1 MNTDRIQSTLQILF
15 QDQTRWPH
23 PHRRLIFWY
32 DPEGQFQ
39 DTFNELELP
48 AIEKLTLGDTP
59 FTAKHRLLIQQPEQN
74 FLLYAPFPEPAPL
87 DNWLLDLQ
95 KSGLTFSA
103 DRAAL
108 LYADFGFTSR
118 HLETVLR
125 QHLKF
130 FDHKKRSESLQ
141 AMQLTPETTEFEL
154 QLAFLS
160 VLTGLKVP
168 DPSQLMRQVLMGGLL
183 ETENL
188 LWQEIQKFVSAQAF
202 WQVVKDHLGLT
213 DPNPSLYKLTSRL
226 FITHL
231 DLSLHGSL
239 PLNLAP
245 QVIAP
250 GQRAYAFIDQWIRDQ
265 QDVSA
270 WQKLSQQ
277 ISEDLKIFNQLEPLS
292 AEILQDAATFEAIDQ
307 VLIRQCVAELN
318 AQAGDLKRWHNL
330 IQVRRTLVW
339 FPDYQTTYDALEA
352 AIALVELKRR
362 YTVGFRQS
370 APQIFK
376 AYATDLYQF
385 DLAYRHFIF
394 ASDQAKPILRE
405 QGLITT
411 IEDIYTNWFL
421 DELGEAWSDALS
433 QDWLLEGIP
442 SQTEFFRQN
451 VTPILQRNDR
461 EKVFVLISDA
471 LRYEVA
477 SELAEVIEKE
487 LRGDLDLK
495 PQFGVLPSI
504 TRLGM
509 AALLPGKN
517 LELIPG
523 VNNVLRDGLS
533 TQGAE
538 ARAQVLQKNSGVEAT
553 VLSAT
558 DLLAMTSEKG
568 REAIKPY
575 RLIYIYHDAIDTIG
589 DKPASERM
597 VLDACDTAIQELLKL
612 VKRLCNSLNAT
623 HVLITADHGFL
634 YQRRPISE
642 ADKLPLPKA
651 DDVLESK
658 RRMVLRTETDPIEH
672 TLAFKLPYESKGAIA
687 VVPRGT
693 LRFALQGRGA
703 QFVHGGASLQEVC
716 VPIITYRHK
725 RAEKGDDGPAR
736 KVGVQVNARTRRVTN
751 NRFSLNLMQVD
762 AVEGRWRSRRISVG
776 LYNSSGQAITDIKV
790 VELNSSSQQPS
801 EREYRQS
808 LTIAQSHP
816 PTNAYLIVKDA
827 DDDTELVREDWTI
840 SLSIINDFGDF

>member
-1 MNTDRIQSTLQILF
+1 MNTDRIQSTLQTLF

-39 DTFNELELP
+39 DTFNDLELP

-59 FTAKHRLLIQQPEQN
+59 FTAKHRLLIQQPDRD

-103 DRAAL
+103 NRAAL
-108 LYADFGFTSR
+108 LYADFGFTLR

-130 FDHKKRSESLQ
+130 FDRKNRADSLQ
-141 AMQLTPETTEFEL
+141 AMQLPPDTTEFGL
-154 QLAFLS
+154 QLALLS
-160 VLTGLKVP
+160 VLAGLKVP
-168 DPSQLMRQVLMGGLL
+168 DPTLLIRKALMGGLL

-202 WQVVKDHLGLT
+202 WQVVKDHLGLS

-226 FITHL
+226 LTTHL
-231 DLSLHGSL
+231 DTALHGPL
-239 PLNLAP
+239 PPNLEP

-250 GQRAYAFIDQWIRDQ
+250 SQRAYAFIDQWMRDQ

-277 ISEDLKIFNQLEPLS
+277 IGEDLKIFSQLEPLS
-292 AEILQDAATFEAIDQ
+292 AESMQDAATFEAIDQ

-330 IQVRRTLVW
+330 IQSRKTLVW
-339 FPDYQTTYDALEA
+339 FPDYRTTYDALEA

-405 QGLITT
+405 QGLIKT

-421 DELGEAWSDALS
+421 DELGEAWSDSLS
-433 QDWLLEGIP
+433 QDWQLEGIP

-451 VTPILQRNDR
+451 ITPILQRNDR

-509 AALLPGKN
+509 AALLPGKT

-523 VNNVLRDGLS
+523 VNNVLRDGLN

-538 ARAQVLQKNSGVEAT
+538 ARAQVLHKNSGVEAT
-553 VLSAT
+553 ALSAT

-634 YQRRPISE
+634 YQRRAIAE

-672 TLAFKLPYESKGAIA
+672 TLAFKLPYESRGAIA

-762 AVEGRWRSRRISVG
+762 AVEGRWRSRRVSVG
-776 LYNSSGQAITDIKV
+776 LYDSSGQAITDIKV